1 MQIPS
6 VEDWT
11 WNWRRE
17 RRAGISIDP
26 DGVKGVTS
34 ATVDPFLRGWIVFE
48 LDAFRCVD
56 DVVEDVVVVVVVA
69 TVLEKG
75 DVVDGVLT
83 EREFQ
88 CLLVGVNASVVG

>member
-48 LDAFRCVD
+48 LDAFLCVD
-56 DVVEDVVVVVVVA
+56 DVVVVVVVA

-83 EREFQ
+83 VREFQ
-88 CLLVGVNASVVG
+88 CLLVGVNASVG

>member
-34 ATVDPFLRGWIVFE
+34 ATVEPFLRGWIVFV
-48 LDAFRCVD
+48 LDAFLSVEEIFLVHKVG
-56 DVVEDVVVVVVVA
+56 VVVLVVVVVP
-69 TVLEKG
+69 TVLVKG
-75 DVVDGVLT
+75 DAEDGT
-83 EREFQ
+83 
-88 CLLVGVNASVVG
+88 